1 MATSYRLKRKMFM
14 FGFNNFR
21 KVGNFNARAT
31 AAGNMA
37 DKFQLQADKM
47 KKSGNMTGYN
57 DVLAKRNKWQNQQQN
72 YQSQANKAMGKGVA
86 GLAMGATALY
96 AGKKIF
102 DKMTGED

>member
-1 MATSYRLKRKMFM
+1 M
-14 FGFNNFR
+14 FGFNNFG
-21 KVGNFNARAT
+21 KAGNLNTRAT
-31 AAGNMA
+31 AAGSMA
-37 DKFQLQADKM
+37 NKYQQQADAM

-86 GLAMGATALY
+86 GLAIGATAIY